1 MIHCPGHGEEVKA
14 FYWGWGG
21 GGWGLNIAIWPL
33 THIFYM
39 YFNLGQLLCVIQ
51 FELQLENCMVYC
63 LL

>member
-14 FYWGWGG
+14 FYWG

-33 THIFYM
+33 AHIFYM

-51 FELQLENCMVYC
+51 FELQLENCMVNC